1 MQMDVWYDAIQ
12 ELLEANPRVTEL
24 LQDAE
29 VGLEPEATAD
39 EEDPP
44 RPAR

>member
-24 LQDAE
+24 LEDAE
-29 VGLEPEATAD
+29 VGLEPEAVDA